1 LYICFDQSTRF
12 DFKISFVD
20 FHMYN
25 QNKKVQVVDL
35 NLVPYQEAWDM
46 QEKLM
51 SDISDIKLANRNA
64 AQNETF
70 ITPNYLLFC
79 QHPHVYT
86 LGKSGDPSHL
96 LMQEKFLHTIN
107 ATFFKTNRGGDITY
121 HGPGQLVG
129 YPIFDLENFYTDIH
143 LYLRMLEEA
152 IILTCQDFGLIV
164 GRIKGLTGVWVN
176 HESDQARKICA
187 FGVKASRWIS
197 MHGFAF
203 NVKPDLSYF
212 SHIVPCGISELGVT
226 SLCQELGF
234 DVGECEVQEIVLG
247 HLSILFGFE
256 IIRVPRE
263 TLGQINSSTRS
274 T

>member
-1 LYICFDQSTRF
+1 
-12 DFKISFVD
+12 
-20 FHMYN
+20 MYQ
-25 QNKKVQVVDL
+25 QNKKVQVVNL

-46 QEKLM
+46 QERLM
-51 SDISDIKLANRNA
+51 TEISEIKLANRDR
-64 AQNETF
+64 AQSEIN

-86 LGKSGDPSHL
+86 LGKSGDASHL
-96 LMQEKFLHTIN
+96 LMREEFLHTIN

-152 IILTCQDFGLIV
+152 IILTCQDYGLIA
-164 GRIKGLTGVWVN
+164 GRINGLTGVWVN
-176 HESDQARKICA
+176 QESDQARKICA

-203 NVKPDLSYF
+203 NINSDLSYF
-212 SHIVPCGISELGVT
+212 SHIVPCGISEKGVT
-226 SLCQELGF
+226 SLSHELG
-234 DVGECEVQEIVLG
+234 VGVNEIEVKEAVLG
-247 HLSILFGFE
+247 HLSNLFGFE

-263 TLGQINSSTRS
+263 TISA
-274 T
+274 

>member
-1 LYICFDQSTRF
+1 
-12 DFKISFVD
+12 
-20 FHMYN
+20 MYH

-35 NLVPYQEAWDM
+35 NLTPYQEAWDM
-46 QEKLM
+46 QERLM
-51 SDISDIKLANRNA
+51 SDISEIKLANRDLVLSHQA
-64 AQNETF
+64 L
-70 ITPNYLLFC
+70 TPNYLLFC
-79 QHPHVYT
+79 EHPHVYT
-86 LGKSGDPSHL
+86 LGKSGDASHL
-96 LMQEKFLHTIN
+96 LMQKEFLHTIN

-152 IILTCQDFGLIV
+152 IILTCQDYGLV
-164 GRIKGLTGVWVN
+164 AGRINGLTGVWIN

-203 NVKPDLSYF
+203 NINSDLSYF
-212 SHIVPCGISELGVT
+212 SHIVPCGISEKGVT
-226 SLCQELGF
+226 SLSQELG
-234 DVGECEVQEIVLG
+234 VGVNELEAKEIVLG
-247 HLSILFGFE
+247 HLSALFGFE

-263 TLGQINSSTRS
+263 TLFA
-274 T
+274 